1 MTEVLVKE
9 RTLVDVPEGVPEI
22 DYESLITE
30 DDQPVDNIFSEK
42 QQRLLVE
49 PLYSSWKPETPFMAA
64 TNVGVYNSPYQSAIV
79 PDMFLSLDVQPAED
93 IWKKR
98 NRCYFVWEFGK
109 PPEIVV
115 EIVSNK
121 EGGESEKK
129 FKKYAQI
136 GVWYYIIFD
145 PQLFVQ
151 EESLRVHQLD
161 LGRYVVKEGLQLE
174 EVNLR
179 LTLWDGVFE
188 GLQERWL
195 RWCDVDGILIP
206 TGKEQADRERQRAD
220 QEHQQADQERQRAD
234 QERQR
239 ADQERQRAERL
250 AVQLRALGVEPD
262 NGG

>member
-1 MTEVLVKE
+1 MSSALAAIEEKVY
-9 RTLVDVPEGVPEI
+9 DDVPEI

-49 PLYSSWKPETPFMAA
+49 PLYSSWNPGTPFMAA
-64 TNVGVYNSPYQSAIV
+64 ANVGMYNSPYQPAIV

-93 IWKKR
+93 VWKKR
-98 NRCYFVWEFGK
+98 NRCYFVWKFGK
-109 PPEIVV
+109 PPEVAL

-121 EGGESEKK
+121 KGGETGNK

-145 PQLFVQ
+145 PQLCVQ
-151 EESLRVHQLD
+151 ENIVQVYQLS
-161 LGRYVVKEGLQLE
+161 LGRFVLKDGFHLDQ
-174 EVNLR
+174 VNLG

-188 GLQERWL
+188 GLDAQWL
-195 RWCDVDGILIP
+195 RWCDAEGILLP
-206 TGKEQADRERQRAD
+206 TGEEGRI
-220 QEHQQADQERQRAD
+220 QEHQ
-234 QERQR
+234 
-239 ADQERQRAERL
+239 RAEQEHQRVERL
-250 AVQLRALGVEPD
+250 TAQLRALGVEPN